1 VLENKFCNKCQTLKS
16 IAEFGKCKSRH
27 DGLNYL
33 CLACRKLSRIA
44 NSETIQ
50 RQKREH
56 YARNRD
62 LLLERKRLGYPEKAA
77 AKCAYARQYYANNLE
92 QRKQKH
98 KEYIQ
103 SNPDYYKQFRVRY
116 PEKVNAKENKRKA
129 AKLQRVPC
137 WLTPD
142 DLWMIEQAYEICA
155 LRTKMTGIEWHVDH
169 IIPLQGKNV
178 SGLHTPYN
186 LQVIPASVNTAKS
199 NKFEVSN
206 AA

>member
-1 VLENKFCNKCQTLKS
+1 MQTKFCNKCQTLKS
-16 IAEFGKCKSRH
+16 IAEFGKDKGRY
-27 DGLNYL
+27 DGVTYN
-33 CLACRKLSRIA
+33 CLACKKSDRSARA
-44 NSETIQ
+44 DVIQ
-50 RQKREH
+50 QQKREH
-56 YARNRD
+56 YVRKREV
-62 LLLERKRLGYPEKAA
+62 LLQRKKLAYPKIAETKRAYGKKRYQAKREEILERHKRYMAE
-77 AKCAYARQYYANNLE
+77 R
-92 QRKQKH
+92 
-98 KEYIQ
+98 
-103 SNPDYYKQFRVRY
+103 PDYYKQFRILY

-129 AKLQRVPC
+129 AKLQRIPC
-137 WLTPD
+137 WLTAD

-186 LQVIPASVNTAKS
+186 LQVIPASWNTAKG